1 MTDPMRSA
9 VAESVHVPLLIVLG
23 GLPGTGKTTIARG
36 LARDLSA
43 VHVRIDSIEEA
54 LRRTGLVRPDAVVEG
69 AEATAAEETA
79 SPPPAAAAP
88 LDLRDAGYRI
98 AYAVAL
104 DNLQAGH
111 WVIADAVNPIALTR
125 EAWRAV
131 GEAARSPVVEIEVIC
146 SDPAVLRARIEGR
159 TADIPGFQLPTW
171 DDVLRRRYDTWE
183 PEPGRV
189 DTARTPPDV
198 AVRQALT
205 AIMRAQAA
213 G

>member
-23 GLPGTGKTTIARG
+23 GLPGVGKTTLARG

-43 VHVRIDSIEEA
+43 VHVRVDSIEEA
-54 LRRTGLVRPDAVVEG
+54 LRRSGP
-69 AEATAAEETA
+69 TA
-79 SPPPAAAAP
+79 P
-88 LDLRDAGYRI
+88 DAGYRV

-104 DNLQAGH
+104 DNLRAGH
-111 WVIADAVNPIALTR
+111 WVIADAVNPLALTR

-131 GEAARSPVVEIEVIC
+131 GEAATAPVVEIEVVC
-146 SDPAVLRARIEGR
+146 SDPDVLRTRVETR
-159 TADIPGFQLPTW
+159 TADIPGFPLPTW
-171 DDVLRRRYDTWE
+171 DDVVNRHYEPWE
-183 PEPGRV
+183 PEPERV
-189 DTARTPPDV
+189 DTAGTPPDV

-205 AIMRAQAA
+205 AILRVQAA

>member
-1 MTDPMRSA
+1 MTDPMRYA

-23 GLPGTGKTTIARG
+23 GLPGTGKTTLARG

-54 LRRTGLVRPDAVVEG
+54 LRRAGVADTGP
-69 AEATAAEETA
+69 AEAGLAEAQRADVEIA
-79 SPPPAAAAP
+79 
-88 LDLRDAGYRI
+88 DAGYRV

-104 DNLQAGH
+104 DNLRAGH
-111 WVIADAVNPIALTR
+111 WVVADAVNPLALTR

-131 GEAARSPVVEIEVIC
+131 GEAARSAVVEIEVIC
-146 SDPAVLRARIEGR
+146 SDPAVLRARVEGR
-159 TADIPGFQLPTW
+159 TPDIPGAHLPTW
-171 DDVLRRRYDTWE
+171 DDVLQRRYDPWE
-183 PEPGRV
+183 PEPDRV